1 MLSLLDRRALF
12 VLVLLLFFAALP
24 AIAVVAGQEFYIGQ
38 FRRILIFA
46 IAAISLDL
54 ILGYGGMVSLGHA
67 AFFGIG
73 AYVVAILNWHAQQ
86 ETALLGLIPG
96 SRNILVTW
104 PAAVLVAAAVALVV
118 GSISL
123 RTSGIYFIMITLAFA
138 QMIYFLFVS
147 LEAYGGDDG
156 LRFPGDIGFIDA
168 ATNALADA
176 GWDAAIAFDTIFYYV
191 TFVLFLAVLYG
202 SFRLVNSRFG
212 MVIQGCRE
220 NERRMRAIGFATFRY
235 KLVCFTIA
243 GGIAGLAGAVFAA
256 HESYIVDHALD
267 ALGRSHH
274 HDRARR
280 HGHAGRP
287 GRGSDPV
294 PAAREVPARL
304 HPALADRVRPDP
316 DPRRPVRQ
324 ARHLRLAAAGCG
336 APWTLIRCSRP
347 GASSNASAASSPPT
361 ISTSPSS
368 PARSMR

>member
-1 MLSLLDRRALF
+1 MLALLDRRAVF

-24 AIAVVAGQEFYIGQ
+24 AVAVLAGEEFYIGQ

-46 IAAISLDL
+46 IVAISLDL

-86 ETALLGLIPG
+86 ETALLGFIPG
-96 SRNILVTW
+96 ARNILVTW
-104 PAAVLVAAAVALVV
+104 PAAVLVAAAVACIV

-138 QMIYFLFVS
+138 QMIYFFFVS

-176 GWDAAIAFDTIFYYV
+176 GYDPATWFDTIFYYF
-191 TFVLFLAVLYG
+191 TFAIFLAVLYG
-202 SFRLVNSRFG
+202 SYRLVRSRFG
-212 MVIQGCRE
+212 MAIQGCRE

-256 HESYIVDHALD
+256 HESYISPSIMHWTRSGDLIIMIV
-267 ALGRSHH
+267 LGGMGTLIGPVAGATLFLLLEKFLPDYTQHWPIVFGPILILVVLFAKRGIYGSLLPGG
-274 HDRARR
+274 AR
-280 HGHAGRP
+280 HGH
-287 GRGSDPV
+287 
-294 PAAREVPARL
+294 
-304 HPALADRVRPDP
+304 
-316 DPRRPVRQ
+316 
-324 ARHLRLAAAGCG
+324 
-336 APWTLIRCSRP
+336 
-347 GASSNASAASSPPT
+347 
-361 ISTSPSS
+361 
-368 PARSMR
+368 